1 MKIQLH
7 TTCIGTPAK
16 TGVQSALVLKFAY
29 SINAFREVLQ
39 VHYQGMRISENR
51 KKIQDSTD
59 AEVEYLSDKGHR
71 LCHRLRLWGLSHYR
85 PGAPA

>member
-51 KKIQDSTD
+51 KKM
-59 AEVEYLSDKGHR
+59 YLSDKGHR
-71 LCHRLRLWGLSHYR
+71 LCHRLRLWGLSHDR

>member
-7 TTCIGTPAK
+7 ATCIGTPAK

-51 KKIQDSTD
+51 KKST
-59 AEVEYLSDKGHR
+59 
-71 LCHRLRLWGLSHYR
+71 
-85 PGAPA
+85 

>member
-51 KKIQDSTD
+51 KKIQDSTGVIR
-59 AEVEYLSDKGHR
+59 ATGYVTGYGY
-71 LCHRLRLWGLSHYR
+71 G
-85 PGAPA
+85 G